1 MAGKAPTEEEVLG
14 YFKSCGNWGRW
25 GAEDELGTVNY
36 ITPMQRKRAASLVEE
51 GVSVTCARPM
61 RPDRGPD
68 VGAPMLHFMT
78 SSGEAHAGKPT
89 QPGTLQASGDFFGI
103 SYHGYT
109 TTHVDSLCHVFWD
122 GKMYNGFSADEV
134 TSREGAKKESIELLA
149 NGVVTRGVL
158 LDITRVRNVDW
169 LPPNEPVMPED
180 LEAAEALEG
189 VRVEEGDILLVR
201 TGNYRKRLE
210 TGPVPNTEPMVAC
223 QVACTPWFKD
233 RGVAMLG
240 TDTSNDVRPSHY
252 ATITA
257 PLHTMCLVT
266 LGIWL
271 IDNANLEDLAQA
283 CAQRNRYEFMLS
295 LGPLKLRN
303 VTGSP
308 VNPIA
313 IF

>member
-1 MAGKAPTEEEVLG
+1 MAGRAPTEEEVLG
-14 YFKSCGNWGRW
+14 YFKSCSNWGRW

-158 LDITRVRNVDW
+158 LDIAQLRGVKW
-169 LPPNEPVMPED
+169 LEPGDAIFPEE
-180 LEAAEALEG
+180 LEAAEKACG
-189 VRVEEGDILLVR
+189 VRVESGDVLLVR
-201 TGNYRKRLE
+201 TGWYRMRLDE
-210 TGPVPNTEPMVAC
+210 GPQDPGRRPGLHAACVPWVHE
-223 QVACTPWFKD
+223 
-233 RGVAMLG
+233 REVAMLG
-240 TDTSNDVRPSHY
+240 GDGTNDPMPSEYKGLWMAFHQ
-252 ATITA
+252 I
-257 PLHTMCLVT
+257 
-266 LGIWL
+266 GIVGMGLWL
-271 IDNANLEDLAQA
+271 MDNANLEELSTA
-283 CAQRNRYEFMLS
+283 CERYKRWEFQLNI
-295 LGPLKLRN
+295 GPLRIVN
-303 VTGSP
+303 GTGSP

-313 IF
+313 VF